1 MEDLDQSQ
9 VGGSVGTRGPSQL
22 SQGSGWQVEGA
33 ESGAW
38 GRQQAGAKS
47 RAGQGRIKL
56 GLVGTSLVA

>member
-1 MEDLDQSQ
+1 MEDLNQSQ
-9 VGGSVGTRGPSQL
+9 VGGSVGTRGPGPL
-22 SQGSGWQVEGA
+22 EGA

-38 GRQQAGAKS
+38 GRQRAGAKS